1 MKQFLPFLL
10 LGISLL
16 TTACGNDAP
25 EPEPEPDLLGRWNG
39 ESVTSYAIDATG
51 QVKDKSTAPDKS
63 FKMQITHD
71 SLIYDSTVGP
81 SLRKSYKYVRQGNDL
96 DFTRFRCTI
105 TVLTKHTLTLRF
117 EERNRAPATPHA
129 VVEDNYSR

>member
-16 TTACGNDAP
+16 TTACRNDT
-25 EPEPEPDLLGRWNG
+25 PEPDLLGRWNG
-39 ESVTSYAIDATG
+39 ESTTRYAIDASG
-51 QVKDKSTAPDKS
+51 QVENKSTFPDKS
-63 FKMQITHD
+63 FKMQITSD
-71 SLIYDSTVGP
+71 SLIYDTTIGP

-96 DFTRFRCTI
+96 NFTRFRCTI

-117 EERNRAPATPHA
+117 EERNRAPTTPHA
-129 VVEDNYSR
+129 VVEDNYIR